1 MYLCI
6 AVGKCAFLSTVVFI
20 AFLSPIRPCG
30 VWGFFVYGDVVIRH
44 GSDNVLCVCLSPLK
58 RMLFRCVVLWCF
70 RYGRI

>member
-20 AFLSPIRPCG
+20 VFLSPHSPLWC
-30 VWGFFVYGDVVIRH
+30 VGFFVYGDVVIRH

-58 RMLFRCVVLWCF
+58 RMLFRCVVL
-70 RYGRI
+70 